1 MLSNILTNRRI
12 LAGLV
17 FLIGI
22 GGGTLLYN
30 WYVRRSG
37 PIEPVTIYKTIDS
50 KVSKAQKTT
59 ASPPTAETTQPS
71 CCESGDALCCK
82 TPGSPCCASSNVS
95 DSTSEQSVQDS
106 TPLSVDTSNVDPIES
121 PSPLLSEERVVPD
134 HIVQEADRFIEWK
147 KKNDALAERR
157 KAHRENFKGIKQ
169 EANKRFVDFL
179 MLRPIEAR
187 RKSIDS
193 LKSKLRRS
201 GVSDTK
207 ISQIEQNLYALGL
220 DFETEVP
227 AEEAQAAISEV
238 IREIGDFM
246 PAARENSE
254 IGAQILKE
262 QKELDAISKDF

>member
-1 MLSNILTNRRI
+1 MLSNNPTNRRVLVG
-12 LAGLV
+12 LA

-22 GGGTLLYN
+22 VGGTLLYS
-30 WYVRRSG
+30 WYVRH
-37 PIEPVTIYKTIDS
+37 PAPLEPVTTYKTIDS

-59 ASPPTAETTQPS
+59 AFPPTVETTQPS
-71 CCESGDALCCK
+71 CCERGDALCCK
-82 TPGSPCCASSNVS
+82 TPGSPCCTSSNVS
-95 DSTSEQSVQDS
+95 KAKSEQSVQDS
-106 TPLSVDTSNVDPIES
+106 MPLSVGTSDVDPIES

-134 HIVQEADRFIEWK
+134 HIVQEADRFVEWK

-157 KAHRENFKGIKQ
+157 KAHRENFKGIKR

-187 RKSIDS
+187 RKSIDR
-193 LKSKLRRS
+193 LKSQLRRS
-201 GVSDTK
+201 GISDTK

-227 AEEAQAAISEV
+227 AEEAQKAIGEV
-238 IREIGDFM
+238 IGETVDFM

-254 IGAQILKE
+254 IGAQILKD
-262 QKELDAISKDF
+262 QKELDATSKDF